1 MTTIRVWTNYTRSDD
16 PPPPDIQEMDLETYL
31 RGVVPHEM
39 SPSEPLEAL
48 KAQAVAARTYAMGT
62 LPPHGGPRHGDQ
74 ADVCATTHCQVWTQ
88 ETFPSTDAAVL
99 STAGQFLQF
108 EDRIANAYYSAH
120 CGGHTRAPIDA
131 GWPGSAPWCSPTPCL
146 CSLPRSPAS
155 HGIGMCQDGAVLIA
169 QRGYDY
175 LTILKHYYA
184 GVTLA
189 VAGVDLPPSAAGY
202 NSLYVL
208 MSQRS
213 GSRVWNALRPYALKF
228 RVTCGFSHDDALR
241 VHGDRHTI
249 VILGSAGRSWSL
261 SAEVEQFLRQVAPYN
276 VAIERVAAKTLDEL
290 SARLRDCITQGD
302 PLAYRG

>member
-1 MTTIRVWTNYTRSDD
+1 
-16 PPPPDIQEMDLETYL
+16 
-31 RGVVPHEM
+31 
-39 SPSEPLEAL
+39 
-48 KAQAVAARTYAMGT
+48 
-62 LPPHGGPRHGDQ
+62 
-74 ADVCATTHCQVWTQ
+74 
-88 ETFPSTDAAVL
+88 
-99 STAGQFLQF
+99 
-108 EDRIANAYYSAH
+108 
-120 CGGHTRAPIDA
+120 
-131 GWPGSAPWCSPTPCL
+131 
-146 CSLPRSPAS
+146 
-155 HGIGMCQDGAVLIA
+155 MCQDGAVLIA

-175 LTILKHYYA
+175 LAILKHYYA

-249 VILGSAGRSWSL
+249 VILGSAGRGWSL